1 MSGRGIEYVSSGN
14 ILGANI
20 MSDRGIES
28 LESLHHDGCVAF
40 GSWPLV
46 RGLEAKRVESSGG
59 LGGMKSHPRK
69 NAVAHSCMGKSDT
82 CN

>member
-1 MSGRGIEYVSSGN
+1 MSGRGIEYVSSGK

-28 LESLHHDGCVAF
+28 VESMNHDGCVAF

-46 RGLEAKRVESSGG
+46 RGL
-59 LGGMKSHPRK
+59 
-69 NAVAHSCMGKSDT
+69 
-82 CN
+82 